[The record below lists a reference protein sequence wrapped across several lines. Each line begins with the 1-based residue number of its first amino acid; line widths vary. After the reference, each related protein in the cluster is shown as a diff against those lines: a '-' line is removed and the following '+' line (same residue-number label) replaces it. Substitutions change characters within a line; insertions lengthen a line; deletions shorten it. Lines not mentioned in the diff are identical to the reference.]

1 MARIEVRLNVG
12 DGRLRTLASQLRS
25 LDKQLDRAY
34 TKGINNNGTISN
46 RDLTNLQRNFSAFN
60 SASNNAHDSLSQALQ
75 SAQLDGNQRK
85 VNHIATQLKQ
95 LTEAQRAS
103 SELFNSDRFNT
114 VNNFKVSSSPIFRD
128 PQFTQQNN
136 ELKNQIHYLSRSIGQ
151 LNGQSTILN
160 GRFDTSANS
169 GVMTYERYQGY
180 QQTANTLG
188 HTIDVRQHDLNQL
201 RNQYQS
207 ELTDLQSKRAD
218 LQEKNSNGT
227 ATTKDIQQ
235 RSALDEQIDALSKY
249 RSQMIAMERTLD
261 QATRTVHTA
270 KSKISAAPDSGVKIL
285 APRNSLRG
293 FLHEH
298 SSRIF
303 RDMLVGGLATGGA
316 LVHTGDQLR
325 LNTFD
330 NIKPVAYA
338 RGGNDGSVM
347 DQLGR
352 VGYPQGY
359 DIEQESKFLNAYTSS
374 TGNAHLSNKQM
385 GRLLRNWGGLARYNG
400 AKESTTQ
407 QLEYIVGL
415 TANYHNSS
423 DTARMANV
431 IQNELTHSHMSAKAN
446 EQQKALANM
455 YQFASQSAGGLSYSG
470 QRDIAGFQGQMAK
483 LGSDMQGQA
492 GQQAYQGLASAFN
505 PMSKQARMIWAGND
519 PEYRSEHGQAVLME
533 RMQKAPEHPYYYK
546 QPISNLLA
554 HAATETKNPREQRRI
569 AAMNLVELSGNQLS
583 PDQAEKLVKAYQEG
597 KFTKKNI
604 RKITK
609 GNGKGHKREYDLS
622 STKGR
627 QQYFAS
633 YRNMAQKTSRA
644 LDQLRKALARINNT
658 WWFAPIIGGAIK
670 GGAMSAGSSILKS
683 IFKSLIGGGKG
694 KVAATATED
703 VAKSGGIRKLLEH
716 IPKGKAG
723 LLIAAMIVGGSLLDG
738 GNAHADSRK
747 TNDDSSK
754 KKRGSNVWSQQ
765 NRGLTGGQSARQVR
779 RQRHKVDHD
788 MMNGNWRRPGQYT
801 SGPLYGGAGSRPRS
815 SSTREGLGQSRISRH
830 VNPYGTAPLID
841 RKHSGS
847 YYMKHQPGAG
857 RPPKYG
863 PGKGNNSLTA
873 GVTQGQNQGLT
884 GGRRASIHHRQLDR
898 SNWRNDKRAI
908 GGPVVG
914 ATRSSFSKSSS
925 SRSNKSKPKV
935 NPYGTV
941 PLIDTKHKYNSPNSM
956 KGFPGVGKSG
966 KYGPQKGGSY
976 LTAGLAGPVEGQTA
990 RKKSTNLAEIAKT
1003 VKNQRKHLWHE
1014 EWNLIRRLNTFWDVW
1029 LRHVKENAGNNKS
1042 SDDTDA
1048 GSDSGDHKKSPEEWK
1063 PDIKKAAKAMGVNV
1077 TDQQVDEIVSLIQ
1090 HESGGDPTITQGVQ
1104 DVNSARGD
1112 PAIGL
1117 LQFIPETFNTYAVKG
1132 HHNIRSGYDQLL
1144 ALFNDSTWSSD
1155 INPGGGWTPHGNP
1168 RKATGG
1174 IVEHATGGRFG
1185 RAAVQAQPSQP
1196 DQQAVVDIATIK
1208 QMTAIRHPVNYIKTD
1223 RKPAKFNVNIKIN
1236 SQAKKSRQQIINETI
1251 QQVYGDW
1258 IASKQINNTADYF
1271 SNETSGLFV

>member
-12 DGRLRTLASQLRS
+12 DGRLRNLASQLRS
-25 LDKQLDRAY
+25 LNKQLDRAY
-34 TKGINNNGTISN
+34 EKGINNNGTISN

-60 SASNNAHDSLSQALQ
+60 SASNNAHDNLTQALQ

-103 SELFNSDRFNT
+103 SELFNSGRFNT
-114 VNNFKVSSSPIFRD
+114 VNNFKVSSSPIYRD
-128 PQFTQQNN
+128 PQFNQQNTELRN
-136 ELKNQIHYLSRSIGQ
+136 EIHYLNRSIGQ
-151 LNGQSTILN
+151 LNGQSNILN
-160 GRFDTSANS
+160 GRFDTSANA
-169 GVMTYERYQGY
+169 GVMTYERYQSY
-180 QQTANTLG
+180 QQTADTIS
-188 HTIDVRQHDLNQL
+188 HTIGVREHDFNQL
-201 RNQYQS
+201 QNQYQS
-207 ELTDLQSKRAD
+207 QLTDLQSQRAE
-218 LQEKNSNGT
+218 LQDKISNGT
-227 ATTKDIQQ
+227 ATTKEIQQ

-270 KSKISAAPDSGVKIL
+270 KAKISAAPSNGVKIL

-293 FLHEH
+293 FLREH
-298 SSRIF
+298 SSRII
-303 RDMLVGGLATGGA
+303 RDAIVGGLATGGA

-338 RGGNDGSVM
+338 RGGSDGSVM
-347 DQLGR
+347 DQLGQI
-352 VGYPQGY
+352 GYPQGY

-374 TGNAHLSNKQM
+374 TGNARLSNKQM

-415 TANYHNSS
+415 TANYNNSS

-483 LGSDMQGQA
+483 LGSDFQGQA
-492 GQQAYQGLASAFN
+492 GQQAYQGLANAFN
-505 PMSKQARMIWAGND
+505 PLSKQARMIWAGDD

-644 LDQLRKALARINNT
+644 LDTLRKALARINNT
-658 WWFAPIIGGAIK
+658 WWFAPIIGGTLK
-670 GGAMSAGSSILKS
+670 GGALSAGGSILKS
-683 IFKSLIGGGKG
+683 IFKHFLGGGGTG
-694 KVAATATED
+694 KAAETATKD
-703 VAKSGGIRKLLEH
+703 VAKSGRIRKLLEH
-716 IPKGKAG
+716 LPKGKAG
-723 LLIAAMIVGGSLLDG
+723 LIIAGAIIGGSMLDG

-747 TNDDSSK
+747 SDGDSKS
-754 KKRGSNVWSQQ
+754 KKRGSNVWDQQ
-765 NRGLTGGQSARQVR
+765 NRGLTGGQTQNQVR
-779 RQRHKVDHD
+779 RQRRKANHD
-788 MMNGNWRRPGQYT
+788 MMNGNWSNPSQYT
-801 SGPLYGGAGSRPRS
+801 SGPLYGGARSRHRVRGTRHSGQGPRS
-815 SSTREGLGQSRISRH
+815 SSS
-830 VNPYGTAPLID
+830 
-841 RKHSGS
+841 
-847 YYMKHQPGAG
+847 
-857 RPPKYG
+857 
-863 PGKGNNSLTA
+863 
-873 GVTQGQNQGLT
+873 
-884 GGRRASIHHRQLDR
+884 
-898 SNWRNDKRAI
+898 
-908 GGPVVG
+908 
-914 ATRSSFSKSSS
+914 
-925 SRSNKSKPKV
+925 V

-941 PLIDTKHKYNSPNSM
+941 PLIDRKHKWNSSYYM
-956 KGFPGVGKSG
+956 KRLGGGKAG
-966 KYGPQKGGSY
+966 KYGPQKGQSY
-976 LTAGLAGPVEGQTA
+976 LTAGLAGPVEGPTA
-990 RKKSTNLAEIAKT
+990 RKKSTNLVEITKT

-1063 PDIKKAAKAMGVNV
+1063 SDIKKAAKAMGVHV
-1077 TDQQVDEIVSLIQ
+1077 TDQQVDTIVSMIAG
-1090 HESGGDPTITQGVQ
+1090 ESGGDPTITQGIQ
-1104 DVNSARGD
+1104 DQNSARGD

-1144 ALFNDSTWSSD
+1144 ALFNDSTWESD
-1155 INPGGGWTPHGNP
+1155 IHPGGGWTPHGNP

-1174 IVEHATGGRFG
+1174 IVMHATGGQFD
-1185 RAAVQAQPSQP
+1185 RAATQAKQGQV

-1208 QMTAIRHPVNYIKTD
+1208 QMTAIRHPVNYIKTE